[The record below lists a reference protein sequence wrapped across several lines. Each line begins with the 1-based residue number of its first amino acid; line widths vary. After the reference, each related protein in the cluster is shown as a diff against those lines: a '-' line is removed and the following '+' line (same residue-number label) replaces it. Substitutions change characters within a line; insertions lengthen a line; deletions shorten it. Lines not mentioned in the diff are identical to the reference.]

1 MTAPGSVENIFNA
14 VSNPKLEF
22 QGKDIPKGSPAFQ
35 LVVTDVEKEK
45 HKDSSDDDD
54 ETDGNK
60 SKKPSKEYMGR
71 RRNTVASLHS
81 NMRHFDIHTNARR
94 LSMIPERGRSQL
106 LDVPRGSR
114 ARSLSPISEGSS
126 RRGSLAFGSTTERET
141 ILH

>member
-1 MTAPGSVENIFNA
+1 MTAPGSLENIFNA

-45 HKDSSDDDD
+45 HKDDSED
-54 ETDGNK
+54 EIDGEK
-60 SKKPSKEYMGR
+60 PKKPSKEYMGR

-81 NMRHFDIHTNARR
+81 NMHHFDFHTNARR
-94 LSMIPERGRSQL
+94 LSMIPERGRSTL

-114 ARSLSPISEGSS
+114 ARSLSPITEGSGS
-126 RRGSLAFGSTTERET
+126 RRGSLAFGSTSERET
-141 ILH
+141 ILR